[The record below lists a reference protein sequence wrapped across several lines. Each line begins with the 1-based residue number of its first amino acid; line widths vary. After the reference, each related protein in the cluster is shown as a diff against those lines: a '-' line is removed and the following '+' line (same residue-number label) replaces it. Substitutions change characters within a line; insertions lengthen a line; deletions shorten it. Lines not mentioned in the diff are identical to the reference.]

1 MIFYLK
7 TIIKNHYLIIRLFI
21 SQGIFTQKSE
31 GTNRKEKTITPVL
44 SIKYTDEWHS
54 RNILPKSIS
63 MISFNEALECL
74 DDTLIIESEISSD
87 ESIVTTEK
95 RSYQERTTLKK
106 IKRVL
111 SSLEFYQIPKKN
123 KDVE

>member
-1 MIFYLK
+1 MK
-7 TIIKNHYLIIRLFI
+7 
-21 SQGIFTQKSE
+21 
-31 GTNRKEKTITPVL
+31 
-44 SIKYTDEWHS
+44 
-54 RNILPKSIS
+54 
-63 MISFNEALECL
+63 SFNEALECM

-111 SSLEFYQIPKKN
+111 SSLEFYQIPKK
-123 KDVE
+123 K

>member
-1 MIFYLK
+1 MIIYLC
-7 TIIKNHYLIIRLFI
+7 I
-21 SQGIFTQKSE
+21 SQGIFTQKS
-31 GTNRKEKTITPVL
+31 GRTNRKEKTITPVL

-74 DDTLIIESEISSD
+74 DDTLILESEISSD
-87 ESIVTTEK
+87 ESIVTTET
-95 RSYQERTTLKK
+95 RSYPERTTLKK

-111 SSLEFYQIPKKN
+111 SSFEFYQVQKKN

>member
-1 MIFYLK
+1 LIFYLK